1 MTYEF
6 IEPLEEK
13 PVLGKRVPHKCL
25 AFKILQ
31 EFQVS
36 KARYAKVNLDKIR
49 KGDEG
54 ETVLDCVIC
63 MTICE
68 PKNLSFTFPKLGSN
82 VRAYSD
88 KENIYLEKV

>member
-13 PVLGKRVPHKCL
+13 PVLGNRVPHKCL

-31 EFQVS
+31 EFQDS

-49 KGDEG
+49 KGGER

-63 MTICE
+63 MTMCE
-68 PKNLSFTFPKLGSN
+68 PKNLSFSFPKLGSD
-82 VRAYSD
+82 VKVYSD
-88 KENIYLEKV
+88 KENIYLERV